1 MVYEIIDANKFAF
14 LPAGVEYNIK
24 GSAPDVG
31 TFDTRIQEIVNGEV
45 STTTIFTDMSLT
57 INTQVNFDI
66 GSNVPSQIYLD
77 HDGDEVFESSQ
88 SMSTTTAGILESTG
102 KVAEV
107 PVEPAS
113 NNPSSGSSRV
123 QSINIEEKATSSEI
137 VKFDEVTE
145 ERVLAASIVQPNPP
159 ELVGEVSKVVSQSE
173 EQKYKNTA
181 VVYKSIGQKIWGI
194 FKSAWSW
201 IKSKL

>member
-1 MVYEIIDANKFAF
+1 MVYEVIDDNKFAF
-14 LPAGVEYNIK
+14 LPDGVLYNIQ
-24 GSAPDVG
+24 GSATDVG

-66 GSNVPSQIYLD
+66 GSSIPNQIYLD

-107 PVEPAS
+107 PVEPAIIS
-113 NNPSSGSSRV
+113 SSGSSRV
-123 QSINIEEKATSSEI
+123 QSINIEEIATSSEI
-137 VKFDEVTE
+137 VKFSEVME
-145 ERVLAASIVQPNPP
+145 ESVLGASVVQSNPMKIIEEISIATSQP
-159 ELVGEVSKVVSQSE
+159 EG
-173 EQKYKNTA
+173 QKYENTA
-181 VVYKSIGQKIWGI
+181 VVYKSLGQKMWGI
-194 FKSAWSW
+194 FKSVWSW

>member
-1 MVYEIIDANKFAF
+1 MVYEIIDDNKFAF
-14 LPAGVEYNIK
+14 LPDGVEYNIK
-24 GSAPDVG
+24 GSATDVG

-45 STTTIFTDMSLT
+45 STTTIFIDMPLT

-66 GSNVPSQIYLD
+66 GSSIPNQIYLD

-107 PVEPAS
+107 PVEPAIIS
-113 NNPSSGSSRV
+113 SSGSSRV
-123 QSINIEEKATSSEI
+123 QSINIEEIATSSEI
-137 VKFDEVTE
+137 VKFSEVTE
-145 ERVLAASIVQPNPP
+145 ERVLGASVVQSNPMKIIEEISIVTSQP
-159 ELVGEVSKVVSQSE
+159 EG
-173 EQKYKNTA
+173 QKYENTA
-181 VVYKSIGQKIWGI
+181 VVYKSLGQKMWGI
-194 FKSAWSW
+194 FKSVWSW